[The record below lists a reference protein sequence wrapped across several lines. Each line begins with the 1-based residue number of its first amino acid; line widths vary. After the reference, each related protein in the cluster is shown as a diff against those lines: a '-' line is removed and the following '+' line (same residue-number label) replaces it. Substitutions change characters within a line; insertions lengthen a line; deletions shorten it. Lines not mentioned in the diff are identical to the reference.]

1 MRYCHI
7 QYMNMTGKQANLAC
21 RKTWNAGGL
30 SMYAYMAYIYMPVI
44 YENLA
49 CEIYMPGINKCT

>member
-30 SMYAYMAYIYMPVI
+30 NMYAYLAYIKTGHI
-44 YENLA
+44 
-49 CEIYMPGINKCT
+49 